1 MKKIFVVAV
10 LAAWS
15 VFALADKV
23 DIDTLPAKDPVGL
36 KNGIT
41 QKGLD
46 KVGKRIDED
55 IKDAVAK
62 SKSGAV
68 NKKQKSQE
76 VVFNPLENSGGYTF
90 SGDDVEFHTHWST
103 CGQHSYYAYGGTS
116 EKDENR
122 VGYKAGYGKLP
133 DNPNRYEK
141 ELDFSSRCHSVN
153 EGETVVYMNNNP
165 KRFLAIKVLK
175 ANRDDLG
182 RGKPSLKVRYRIY

>member
-1 MKKIFVVAV
+1 MKKMLVVVV
-10 LAAWS
+10 LAVWS
-15 VFALADKV
+15 ISVLADKV

-41 QKGLD
+41 QNGLN
-46 KVGKRIDED
+46 KVGKKVDED
-55 IKDAVAK
+55 IKNTVAK

-68 NKKQKSQE
+68 NKKMKSQE
-76 VVFNPLENSGGYTF
+76 VVFNPLENSGKYTF
-90 SGDDVEFHTHWST
+90 SDDDVEFHTHWSK

-122 VGYKAGYGKLP
+122 VGYKVGYGKLP

-141 ELDFSSRCHSVN
+141 ELDFSSRCYRVN

-182 RGKPSLKVRYRIY
+182 RGNPSLKVRYRIY